1 MIQHF
6 SLPLMPTSVTLPDAM
21 PDVAE
26 PTLLVVCDSHHCRFI
41 NAGGRSLVEK
51 ESVESKERHDTDR
64 ESQMSGPTGMTSGSS
79 DRNQFE
85 DNRLKT
91 FANDVVSHIAS
102 AVNTQKVTSIY
113 LSAPG
118 RVLSEIKH
126 HLSKPQSALLSVVL
140 DGTFV
145 KESALDL
152 LIRFRPDILES
163 AENLRDQ
170 ENYSPAKRPPKK

>member
-1 MIQHF
+1 
-6 SLPLMPTSVTLPDAM
+6 MPTTVTLPDAM
-21 PDVAE
+21 PDIAE

-41 NAGGRSLVEK
+41 NAGGRSLAEK
-51 ESVESKERHDTDR
+51 ESVMSKERHDTDR
-64 ESQMSGPTGMTSGSS
+64 ESQMSGPSGMTSGSS

-102 AVNTQKVTSIY
+102 AVNTQKIGSIY

-118 RVLSEIKH
+118 RVLSEIKN
-126 HLSKPQSALLSVVL
+126 HLSKPHSALLSVVV

-145 KESALDL
+145 KEPAIDL
-152 LIRFRPDILES
+152 LIRFRPDLLES
-163 AENLRDQ
+163 AEHLRDQ
-170 ENYSPAKRPPKK
+170 QNYSSANQPPKK